1 MAVVEGGGRFDCGG
15 GGSLV
20 VGQLSVVPVEGGHA
34 VGAREQVDVG
44 LARHDVPHIGG
55 DMQCV
60 ARQVERHL

>member
-1 MAVVEGGGRFDCGG
+1 MAVVEGGGRFDYGG

-20 VGQLSVVPVEGGHA
+20 VGQLSVVPVEAGHA

-44 LARHDVPHIGG
+44 LARYDVAHIGG
-55 DMQCV
+55 DVQRV